1 MRGLIFVTFLS
12 LILRMKLLK
21 QLKDTDLLEEYILD
35 GLLFGLAKI
44 KKIRLANGET
54 ITTEVFKKQRTILEA
69 LGLCA

>member
-54 ITTEVFKKQRTILEA
+54 IR
-69 LGLCA
+69 